1 VTLPWVAVIGFLVTL
16 VGVYSPLA
24 AAASYGPIIG
34 HFARTTRQQIAWR
47 LALIVSGFVVAAVW
61 VGEAAIELLGVSTH
75 TLAAVGGLALLYA
88 GIPMMRGIEHVPPED
103 PTDSHE
109 GYVSASGSWQEVLIT
124 PVAFPLSVGG
134 TTIAISVASASV
146 ATNTVD
152 LVVLSLVGVLFG
164 VIVGITNYVGGS
176 IPTRMGLTGRTVL
189 NRAAGVL
196 LTAIG
201 LSLLVTNVTR
211 MVVETGLRL
220 GS

>member
-1 VTLPWVAVIGFLVTL
+1 
-16 VGVYSPLA
+16 
-24 AAASYGPIIG
+24 
-34 HFARTTRQQIAWR
+34 
-47 LALIVSGFVVAAVW
+47 
-61 VGEAAIELLGVSTH
+61 
-75 TLAAVGGLALLYA
+75 
-88 GIPMMRGIEHVPPED
+88 
-103 PTDSHE
+103 
-109 GYVSASGSWQEVLIT
+109 VLIT